1 VIKALIFDFDG
12 LILETEFCDY
22 EAWRRTLEA
31 RGADFPQSLYARA
44 IGSSFA
50 DQGVDPY
57 GILEKKLEQ
66 PVDRKA
72 IDAEHYALMCSL
84 IDAQPIQPGVETI
97 IVDAERMGLKLA
109 IASSSPRAWIDLH
122 GGRLGLLSH
131 FHAIKTGDEVARV
144 KPDPALFLAA
154 LDALQVGP
162 HEAIVFEDS
171 PNGVAAARR
180 AGIFVVAVPTDM
192 TASLDL
198 SHADLRI
205 SSLDAMPLE
214 EIIERTRNHK

>member
-22 EAWRRTLEA
+22 EAWRQTLGA

-57 GILEKKLEQ
+57 AILEEHLGQ
-66 PVDRKA
+66 PIDRDA
-72 IDAEHYALMCSL
+72 ILAEHHVLMYRL
-84 IDAQPIQPGVETI
+84 VDAQPVQPGVETI
-97 IVDAERMGLKLA
+97 IEQGKRMGLKLA
-109 IASSSPRAWIDLH
+109 VASSSPRRWIDQHL
-122 GGRLGLLSH
+122 GRLGLLGQ
-131 FHAIKTGDEVARV
+131 FDVIKTAEDVERI
-144 KPDPALFLAA
+144 KPNPDLFLAA
-154 LDALQVGP
+154 LDALQIGS

-171 PNGVAAARR
+171 PNGVTAAKR
-180 AGIFVVAVPTDM
+180 AGIFAVAVPTEM

-198 SHADLRI
+198 SHADLRVG
-205 SSLDAMPLE
+205 SLAAMSLE
-214 EIIERTRNHK
+214 EMIARANNLR